1 MQNISTLS
9 EFGLDTNIIL
19 MIGGKLMYQ
28 TIKYIDKLKRIL
40 VKTLIRILN
49 H

>member
-9 EFGLDTNIIL
+9 EFGLDANIFL

-28 TIKYIDKLKRIL
+28 TIKYIDKLKGF
-40 VKTLIRILN
+40 
-49 H
+49 